1 MIRTINLDASV
12 NYTKVELKY
21 LDLGGDLILFN
32 KMSLCGA

>member
-12 NYTKVELKY
+12 NYSKVELKY
-21 LDLGGDLILFN
+21 LDFGGFNPN